1 MQTGLQP
8 IHPGAFLAEIL
19 NELEISQ
26 AAFARAIDVAPM
38 RISHVIAGS
47 RPVTADLALRFA
59 KAFRQTPQ
67 YWLNL
72 QTAYDLAVAAETL
85 GPKLK
90 GIKAVA

>member
-1 MQTGLQP
+1 MQTGLRP
-8 IHPGAFLAEIL
+8 IHPGEFLAEIL

-26 AAFARAIDVAPM
+26 AAFARLIDVAPM
-38 RISHVIAGS
+38 RISHVIGGS

-59 KAFRQTPQ
+59 KAFNQTPQ

-72 QTAYDLAVAAETL
+72 QTAYDLAVAAKRL